1 MRRQYDNYKMVVLLL
16 LVFIAGVVVG
26 VIGTRAAVRYVIS
39 SVVPNP
45 DLVWRRIERALAA
58 DAFTPLPRG
67 SIHLTLGYCP
77 SARKARK
84 VKRPEGRAPVP
95 IRVGSLNT
103 SEPEGC
109 PLEGLANDRAGWP
122 SMRLAEEVEQIRKRR
137 RGDEAHGDG
146 PAQKLLVAPPIGP
159 SHARQKVVSMLFFAL
174 PRPKHKRPLVRLG
187 CNSQTGRLWQTNIP
201 GAGQNRQVEQASPS
215 ALRRFS
221 LAG

>member
-1 MRRQYDNYKMVVLLL
+1 LPVSLSFPTRRSSDL
-16 LVFIAGVVVG
+16 
-26 VIGTRAAVRYVIS
+26 VIS

-103 SEPEGC
+103 SE
-109 PLEGLANDRAGWP
+109 DRK
-122 SMRLAEEVEQIRKRR
+122 STRLNS
-137 RGDEAHGDG
+137 
-146 PAQKLLVAPPIGP
+146 
-159 SHARQKVVSMLFFAL
+159 SHR
-174 PRPKHKRPLVRLG
+174 
-187 CNSQTGRLWQTNIP
+187 TI
-201 GAGQNRQVEQASPS
+201 
-215 ALRRFS
+215 
-221 LAG
+221 